1 MANTKE
7 QQLAIDMDG
16 SNIIVSAGAGSG
28 KTAVL
33 TQRVIRKIM
42 DGVNVDRLLVL
53 TFTNEAAS
61 EMKNRI
67 REAILKNNLTDQLNL
82 LDAAYI
88 TTFDS
93 YALSLVKKYGYTLNI
108 SKDIGIIDSNIMT
121 IYKYKAL
128 DQIFEDMYEID
139 EFKRLVNDFC
149 LKDDMTLREDIL
161 SLSEKL
167 DLELDKEEF
176 LNNYF
181 LKYGN
186 DEFQNEVI
194 NKYMKLID
202 RKINELRDIYLKL
215 IDFSSDSLVK
225 KIDDYLRPLFQGQ
238 GQNYQKLILF
248 NTMENIRF
256 TGLAEEGK
264 EFKDRFKKKVEEI
277 KHLLRFSSEEE
288 IKNSFKL
295 ANDNI
300 KIILDII
307 KKLDQKVMAYKD
319 KYGVYEFNDI
329 SHMARKIV
337 LTNEDVRE
345 EVKNYFNEIMVD
357 EYQDTS
363 NIQEEFVNLISNNNV
378 YMVGDVKQSI
388 YRFRNAN
395 PYIFQDKYNKY
406 AQNNGG
412 VKIDLLKNFRSR
424 KETLFNINEIFNLI
438 MDDAIGNANYLES
451 HNMVYGNLAYDNE
464 ENSQDFNL
472 EIYNY
477 DSDINLEYTKEE
489 KELFI
494 ISEDIKEKM
503 ANNYQVFDKKT
514 GLLRPLKYS
523 DICIITDQN
532 KYLDKYKKILEYE
545 EIPAVIYMDLVLTND
560 TVIMILKNLISFVD
574 MVKREIFDDKFR
586 YLFTSVARSFI
597 FNYDD
602 DKIYHLLKDRK
613 YYDDEIVKKARNI
626 SLDNPLEEVIN
637 DIFRE
642 FLVYERLTN
651 LYDIS
656 SYLIR
661 INNFLGIAN
670 NLSSLGYNISSFVEY
685 LDDTIKRKLPIKYT
699 MNTKGTEAVKIMN
712 IHKSKGLEF
721 SLCYFTGMHNK
732 FIIKDI
738 SERFLYHD
746 DWGIILPFVN
756 PESQE
761 LENTILKDLFVDN
774 FLKEEVSEKIRLF
787 YVALTRCREK
797 MIIVTSLDNERE
809 GYNRLVPDN
818 KRMEYRSFLDILNS
832 LTVIDKYVIDK
843 EAKYTHKYDEINLK
857 EITHE
862 KSNVVLIKKE
872 INLPEERLLKKH
884 FSKESRKVLDL
895 ETLKAMEYGTSV
907 HASLEFASFKNINN
921 HYLENIFNKLE
932 KNYINKYTE
941 YEFIYQDNEVTY
953 NGVIDLMLEYDEYI
967 NIVDYKLK
975 NIDDDGYIKQ
985 LKGYQKY
992 IESISNKRVD
1002 IYLYSLLDDE
1012 LKKLI

>member
-186 DEFQNEVI
+186 DEFQNEAI

-602 DKIYHLLKDRK
+602 DKIYHFLKDRK

-797 MIIVTSLDNERE
+797 MIIVTSLDNDRE
-809 GYNRLVPDN
+809 GYNRLVSDN

-862 KSNVVLIKKE
+862 KSDVVLIKKE